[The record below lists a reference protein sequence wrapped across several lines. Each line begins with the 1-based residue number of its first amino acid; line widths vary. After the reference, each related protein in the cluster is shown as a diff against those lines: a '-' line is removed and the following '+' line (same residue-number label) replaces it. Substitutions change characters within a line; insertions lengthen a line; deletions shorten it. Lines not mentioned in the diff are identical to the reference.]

1 MRYLAFFLTALLLSG
16 SALANGAPARVQFA
30 FHNAFLMNLHH
41 FLYDSASLDGKR
53 ARPEW
58 QHVTDAEDLRV
69 LGEAAAFY
77 KANYASR
84 DLLFDEG
91 MNQIKMAL
99 SVADGRRSADG
110 LALPAE
116 LIALLNRA
124 APAYARTLWPLHEAA
139 NRRWI
144 RQAAALDATFGA
156 PIEESIEHLMAH
168 PFPAQP
174 IRIDVVYQTGTWA
187 GAYTSEKPMQAVL
200 PSARADYQGFAALEM
215 LYHEAAHIGANAA
228 IIAAIDANLKARG
241 RPADTGLWHAV
252 HFYTVGHAVREVL
265 GRHAIAYQPYGQR
278 NGVYA
283 RGFAAFMPAIETA
296 WLPWLQGH
304 TSFATGASEMV
315 GRLPPP

>member
-1 MRYLAFFLTALLLSG
+1 MRFLAVFVTALLLCG
-16 SALANGAPARVQFA
+16 SALANTTSPRVQFT
-30 FHNAFLMNLHH
+30 FYNGFLMNLHH

-58 QHVTDAEDLRV
+58 QHVTDADDLRI
-69 LGEAAAFY
+69 LGEATAFY

-91 MNQIKMAL
+91 MNRIKMAL
-99 SVADGRRSADG
+99 SVADDRLSADG

-116 LIALLNRA
+116 LAALLNRA
-124 APAYARTLWPLHEAA
+124 APAYARTLWPLHAAA

-156 PIEESIEHLMAH
+156 QIEAVIERLMAH
-168 PFPAQP
+168 PFPARP

-187 GAYTSEKPMQAVL
+187 GAYTSEAPMQAVL
-200 PSARADYQGFAALEM
+200 PSARADYQGLAALEM
-215 LYHEAAHIGANAA
+215 LYHEAAHIDANTA
-228 IIAAIDANLKARG
+228 IIAAIDANLKASG

-252 HFYTVGHAVREVL
+252 HFYTVGHAVRDVL
-265 GRHAIAYQPYGQR
+265 GRHAIAYQPYGER
-278 NGVYA
+278 NGVYK

-296 WLPWLQGH
+296 WLPWLQGRS
-304 TSFATGASEMV
+304 SFATGASEMV